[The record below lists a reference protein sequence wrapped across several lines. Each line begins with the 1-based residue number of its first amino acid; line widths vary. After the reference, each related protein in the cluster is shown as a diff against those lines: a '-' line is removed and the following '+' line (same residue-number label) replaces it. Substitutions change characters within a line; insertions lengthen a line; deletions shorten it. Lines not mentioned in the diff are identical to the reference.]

1 MKRMTAAL
9 SALLILS
16 GPAFAAPSDPGPA
29 TATERPAL
37 ATPAP
42 TDARPMPPRGQRPPG
57 AERGM
62 QLAARLAAAET
73 LIGIKSAQLD
83 AWRGYTS
90 ALIDLVQ
97 PPAPPPPPPPSGD
110 AAAGRAFARQEEM
123 ARRIKERAAKADTL
137 LAAIATLRETLT
149 EAQLAALGRIDL
161 VPRPPMPP
169 FPGGPGPMGDHGPG
183 HPPREG
189 GPMIAG
195 PMGDRD
201 APPPPHGDAPDGAP
215 AMPDEPDM
223 APPPAP

>member
-1 MKRMTAAL
+1 
-9 SALLILS
+9 
-16 GPAFAAPSDPGPA
+16 
-29 TATERPAL
+29 
-37 ATPAP
+37 
-42 TDARPMPPRGQRPPG
+42 MPPRGQRPPE
-57 AERGM
+57 ADRGM

-97 PPAPPPPPPPSGD
+97 PPAPPPPPSGD
-110 AAAGRAFARQEEM
+110 AAAGKAFARQEEM

-137 LAAIATLRETLT
+137 LAAIATLRDTLT

-169 FPGGPGPMGDHGPG
+169 FRGGPGAMSEHGPG
-183 HPPREG
+183 HPPRDG

-195 PMGDRD
+195 PMGERD
-201 APPPPHGDAPDGAP
+201 APPPAEGDAPDAAP
-215 AMPDEPDM
+215 ATPDEPEAM
-223 APPPAP
+223 PAPPAP